1 MEAYADMRRA
11 RALLGTFVEIAGASG
26 GADDLGRAFDAAFAV
41 VARVHRLMSFH
52 DPQSDLS
59 RLNSAAGDS
68 AVRVH
73 PWTYQ
78 VLQTALELHRDSAGL
93 FDVAV
98 APALQHLGVLPL
110 QYGDV
115 AASPKQT
122 SVAEAVE
129 LLGDCRVR
137 RRGRGA
143 AIDLGGIAKGF
154 AVDRAL
160 EVLRE
165 HGLAPGLVNAGGD
178 LAAFG
183 APPEWVHIRHPAGPR
198 RLLAQVE
205 IADAALASSGRM
217 FDPLQF
223 ADVGHC
229 AVIDPRSG
237 AQVCAIAGA
246 TVRAPSCM
254 IADALTKVVMI
265 AGEAAASLLTHYRAS
280 ALLVFQSG
288 EIRATADWQDGIRL
302 AA

>member
-1 MEAYADMRRA
+1 MEACADMRRA
-11 RALLGTFVEIAGASG
+11 RPLLGTFVEIAGAG
-26 GADDLGRAFDAAFAV
+26 RAAGDLGRAIDAAFEA
-41 VARVHRLMSFH
+41 VARVDRLMSFH

-59 RLNSAAGDS
+59 RLNRAAGDS
-68 AVRVH
+68 AAVRVH

-78 VLQTALELHRDSAGL
+78 VLQTALELHCRSAGL

-98 APALQHLGVLPL
+98 APALQQMGLLPL
-110 QYGDV
+110 QNGDV
-115 AASPKQT
+115 VTIPEWAS
-122 SVAEAVE
+122 AGEAVE
-129 LLGDCRVR
+129 LLSNCRVR
-137 RRGRGA
+137 LRGRA

-160 EVLRE
+160 EVLRS
-165 HGLAPGLVNAGGD
+165 HGLAHGLVNAGGD

-183 APPEWVHIRHPAGPR
+183 APPAWVHLRHPANPR

-205 IADAALASSGRM
+205 IADMALASSGRM
-217 FDPLQF
+217 FDALQF
-223 ADVGHC
+223 AEVGHC

-237 AQVCAIAGA
+237 AQVCAVAGA
-246 TVRAPSCM
+246 TVRAPSCT

-280 ALLVFQSG
+280 ALLVLQSG